1 MRYVCLWSPGG
12 WTDAARASEL
22 ATSLLDVSPRI
33 VVEAR
38 GVVWADARGLRAE
51 EVGARL
57 LERCVAALGDEAW
70 VGVGAVPLVAECA
83 ARSARGRGRMRVV
96 EAGRERAF
104 LASLPLSYLDPP
116 DTLRML
122 LEGVGV
128 ERCGELAVL
137 EREAVE
143 VRFGPEAVAVWRRA
157 RAEDERRIFPPV
169 PPERPHASLDFIDY
183 VVTAPERL
191 LFTVHAL
198 LGGIVERLRSRGEH
212 ARGLLLTLALADG
225 THLRRILRPARPTAS
240 RDAWLRL
247 ARITLERL
255 TLPDAVTG
263 VALEVV
269 ATEAA
274 AVQQGDLFD
283 RGFATAG
290 AVEEAV
296 ARLVDRLGPVIA
308 PAATG
313 EGGGGEARLT
323 LQLLPEPRPIEVE
336 AVTRRDHVLPVRYR
350 DGERWVRLVT
360 AAGPDRISGG
370 QWDGGYAR
378 EYFRCVTTEGVLVW
392 VYRDG
397 VRDAWYLHGWWD

>member
-1 MRYVCLWSPGG
+1 
-12 WTDAARASEL
+12 
-22 ATSLLDVSPRI
+22 
-33 VVEAR
+33 
-38 GVVWADARGLRAE
+38 
-51 EVGARL
+51 
-57 LERCVAALGDEAW
+57 
-70 VGVGAVPLVAECA
+70 

-212 ARGLLLTLALADG
+212 ARGL
-225 THLRRILRPARPTAS
+225 
-240 RDAWLRL
+240 
-247 ARITLERL
+247 
-255 TLPDAVTG
+255 
-263 VALEVV
+263 
-269 ATEAA
+269 
-274 AVQQGDLFD
+274 
-283 RGFATAG
+283 
-290 AVEEAV
+290 
-296 ARLVDRLGPVIA
+296 
-308 PAATG
+308 
-313 EGGGGEARLT
+313 
-323 LQLLPEPRPIEVE
+323 
-336 AVTRRDHVLPVRYR
+336 
-350 DGERWVRLVT
+350 
-360 AAGPDRISGG
+360 
-370 QWDGGYAR
+370 
-378 EYFRCVTTEGVLVW
+378 
-392 VYRDG
+392 
-397 VRDAWYLHGWWD
+397 